1 MSNITNI
8 EKNIEKNIDKINQPL
23 KKIKENQN
31 NQLEES
37 TKEYTQELEKS
48 KKKIALKHPKD
59 KSEKSPKEQSQ
70 KVSPKSTKNTK
81 AEEQFVF
88 NEETINYFTK
98 NVDARQVLIKH
109 TNTSHSGHT
118 GHTSHS
124 YIPNDTVI
132 ICLLIKIGIIKE
144 YCCSTPKCKVGK
156 IWNSKP
162 IQLILNRKNN
172 IQNDLTTGNLDL
184 ICANCFMVEYGL
196 DIFLKQK
203 KEIIINCKIC
213 EFPLVKFKN
222 CRKKNGICFTCEN
235 KMNKISQEQQ
245 DEKYMLELR
254 KVCDSS
260 SNNNTDNTDNLDT
273 FDNTDN
279 LDDTD
284 NNSFSISINNP
295 TTPRIKSKI
304 CSSNIKK
311 KSNSSE
317 SIIKLNMDMPEF
329 NDLIP

>member
-8 EKNIEKNIDKINQPL
+8 EKNIDTSQPL
-23 KKIKENQN
+23 KKINENQT

-37 TKEYTQELEKS
+37 TEESTQELEKT
-48 KKKIALKHPKD
+48 KKKIALKQPKD
-59 KSEKSPKEQSQ
+59 KSEKSPPKSPQKSSQ
-70 KVSPKSTKNTK
+70 KLSPKSTKNTK

-109 TNTSHSGHT
+109 TNTSHS
-118 GHTSHS
+118 SNS

>member
-8 EKNIEKNIDKINQPL
+8 EKNIDTSQPL
-23 KKIKENQN
+23 KKINENQT

-37 TKEYTQELEKS
+37 TEESTQELEKT
-48 KKKIALKHPKD
+48 KKKIALKQPKD
-59 KSEKSPKEQSQ
+59 KSVKSPLKSPT
-70 KVSPKSTKNTK
+70 KLSPKATKNTK

-109 TNTSHSGHT
+109 TNTSHS
-118 GHTSHS
+118 
-124 YIPNDTVI
+124 YVPNDTVI

-156 IWNSKP
+156 IWNGKP

-260 SNNNTDNTDNLDT
+260 NNNNTDNFDT

-279 LDDTD
+279 LDNLDNLDNID
-284 NNSFSISINNP
+284 NNSFSINNP

>member
-1 MSNITNI
+1 MSNIESEQLI
-8 EKNIEKNIDKINQPL
+8 EPEQPINKLPKAKTTKIEL
-23 KKIKENQN
+23 KQ
-31 NQLEES
+31 
-37 TKEYTQELEKS
+37 
-48 KKKIALKHPKD
+48 PKD
-59 KSEKSPKEQSQ
+59 KSAKKESAKSQS
-70 KVSPKSTKNTK
+70 KLSPKSTKNIK

-88 NEETINYFTK
+88 NEETINYFTR

-109 TNTSHSGHT
+109 TNTGHT
-118 GHTSHS
+118 GHTSHA

-144 YCCSTPKCKVGK
+144 YCCSTPKCKVSK
-156 IWNSKP
+156 LWNGNP

-203 KEIIINCKIC
+203 KEIIMNCKIC

-222 CRKKNGICFTCEN
+222 CRKKNGICFSCEN

-254 KVCDSS
+254 KVCDSNRNS
-260 SNNNTDNTDNLDT
+260 SNTNYTNYNNYDGGDGDDGNNNGGDGDNSNGFTII
-273 FDNTDN
+273 NTKPN
-279 LDDTD
+279 TK
-284 NNSFSISINNP
+284 SNP
-295 TTPRIKSKI
+295 KSKPN
-304 CSSNIKK
+304 SNHKPNSNN
-311 KSNSSE
+311 KSNE
-317 SIIKLNMDMPEF
+317 SVIKLNMDLPDFTELCVL
-329 NDLIP
+329 DAIGDIGDIDGIGD